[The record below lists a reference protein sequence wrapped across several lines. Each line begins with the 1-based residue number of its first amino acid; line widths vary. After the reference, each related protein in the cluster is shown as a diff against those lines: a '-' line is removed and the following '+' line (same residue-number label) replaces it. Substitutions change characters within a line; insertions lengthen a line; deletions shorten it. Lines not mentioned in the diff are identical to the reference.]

1 MSHTVRPI
9 GRAVLVA
16 GVLVLG
22 AAAAMRLPVAFL
34 PAWSLP
40 ELRVDLALPEASDLE
55 GLTRRW
61 ILPLESSI
69 RAAGDVRG
77 LAGEVSGSGGN
88 FRVRFSAGVDVER
101 KVARLESE
109 LAGLRRRLPP
119 GARLDVWPV
128 GQGAGDESAIVWLGA
143 DSGDSRVDQSLIEAL
158 RDLPEVRSVE
168 VAGQARHELRV
179 RARPGGVPAVT
190 LGAAI
195 DDGLRFRRLGEARA
209 GGRRLPVVVA
219 DRRHQSVGDLH
230 IRRGPTLVP
239 LRAVADVGLR
249 REDPPWTAHLDGARG
264 LVLLISREI
273 EASPLALDRSLRRTF
288 GTFGVGD
295 QARSLIDEAAPLREL
310 LTRLALGLALATVVS
325 AVVFGRL
332 FGAGAALWQALALP
346 AALAA
351 ALNAVWLAGLPLD
364 VTTLPVIAA
373 GVGCALFV
381 TAFRIGGSGEIPPSP
396 PISKGGT
403 RGISLGPSLS
413 QKGGHAFWASAAIV
427 VSVLVLPVA
436 VSLAGGDLAPLV
448 AAPVR
453 AFVVAVVAGLVA
465 LWLLPRPAVDRL
477 PPRWI
482 TRLLKWTLRN
492 PWTVVL
498 STVVAGYLLLVLS
511 GRALEPRTG
520 DLSPAIGDLAVRL
533 RFPDGATADQAEAQ
547 VAAVERHLDEVEEI
561 TGHWSVFNRGRGT
574 VVATVRRRDRP
585 LSRLATLARRLQAQ
599 LGTVGASARVMP
611 LGAPSGGE
619 SVAQLTE
626 SLEDRPETDDESTY
640 YRFILRHTDV
650 EALRLAHAA
659 VMDRLATVKYA
670 IWHEQIHTDWARPS
684 TRMELVPRPGVSVEE
699 ASVAA
704 RAVAT
709 GASMP
714 FARPLSADRD
724 LRLRVMDPRSPRT
737 RDQVTQ
743 RAALLGLQASASG
756 SAIVPAAF
764 LEARE
769 VVASPTI
776 KRQSGRFA
784 LPMTVNIAGSQ
795 EALRKVRRASVDRAL
810 AGISAHPD
818 GLAPPPLPAGTAVER
833 PELNPTVWSRERLT
847 LLRIAGALPLL
858 FFALAVFRL
867 NAFGVAVAALVPP
880 ILGAAA
886 AAPFIQATSGR
897 LDELTLLLLA
907 AALAGSFPI
916 ALEAAAAASPSASA
930 PLAAGATYRWLA
942 RRALGF
948 AAVVPTLF
956 VLLVVP
962 GLGLDN
968 DRHAWVLPL
977 RVAGVAATVAVLASL
992 FCLPVLLRTA
1002 QRYVGPLSGGR
1013 RLRAGRRAPAG
1024 QSAWRSPAS
1033 DFETPSYDDAVS
1045 DSAARQPDV
1054 GAHGRAPAAA
1064 GRRNLVLAARNLTKN
1079 YGDGFRALHAV
1090 SFQLEP
1096 GIVGLLGPNG
1106 AGKTTLLR
1114 LLCGLLE
1121 PSRGQVRFRGV
1132 PLGPANLA
1140 DYRHLVG
1147 FLPQGFN
1154 AYEGFTGADF
1164 LDYWAIERGL
1174 IDRKERRREVERVL
1188 AQVGLDDTAGRKVR
1202 DYSGGMRR
1210 RIGIARALL
1219 GSPPIVIVDEPTTGL
1234 DVESRNRLR
1243 ETLLAVAGERIILFS
1258 THIAS
1263 DVAAAASRILILDRG
1278 RLVFDGPAL
1287 DLIAAARGRVFEA
1300 LIEDHDLPD
1309 FSHRF
1314 RVTTRVRSLDGLK
1327 VRAIVYDDQEPA
1339 GDVVEPNLEEAYLA
1353 MIGAPDRGEECKSG
1367 RSGSLLDLE
1376 AWDSRKS

>member
-1 MSHTVRPI
+1 MSLRRPPRPI
-9 GRAVLVA
+9 GRSVSVAAVLIL
-16 GVLVLG
+16 GVV
-22 AAAAMRLPVAFL
+22 AAARLPIAFL

-40 ELRVDLALPEASDLE
+40 EVRVDFALPEASELE

-77 LAGEVSGSGGN
+77 LAGEVNASGGN
-88 FRVRFSAGVDVER
+88 FQVRFRAGIDAER

-143 DSGDSRVDQSLIEAL
+143 EAGGGAAGGSSGVEQSLIETL

-168 VAGQARHELRV
+168 VAGEARREVRVWARH
-179 RARPGGVPAVT
+179 GGTASAAT

-195 DDGLRFRRLGEARA
+195 DDGLRFRRLGEAHA

-219 DRRHQSVGDLH
+219 DRRHLPFGDVP
-230 IRRGPTLVP
+230 IRQGGTLVP

-249 REDPPWTAHLDGARG
+249 QEDPPWIAHLEGVRG

-288 GTFGVGD
+288 AAFGLTGRT
-295 QARSLIDEAAPLREL
+295 RSLIDEAAPLRRL
-310 LTRLALGLALATVVS
+310 LARLAWGLLAATMVLAAIS
-325 AVVFGRL
+325 GRL
-332 FGAGAALWQALALP
+332 FGAGAALWQSLALP

-364 VTTLPVIAA
+364 VTTLPALVA
-373 GVGCALFV
+373 GLGCALFV
-381 TAFRIGGSGEIPPSP
+381 TAFRAGQGAGAAFPSP
-396 PISKGGT
+396 PFEEEGAGETSLVPPFEKGGLG
-403 RGISLGPSLS
+403 GIFP
-413 QKGGHAFWASAAIV
+413 ATVVIV
-427 VSVLVLPVA
+427 ASVLALPVVVA
-436 VSLAGGDLAPLV
+436 LAGGDLAPLL

-453 AFVVAVVAGLVA
+453 AFVVAVVAGISA
-465 LWLLPRPAVDRL
+465 LWLLPAPRPVSATRKRVLRGRL

-482 TRLLKWTLRN
+482 TRPLKWSLRN
-492 PWTVVL
+492 PWTVL
-498 STVVAGYLLLVLS
+498 LGTVAAGYLLLVLS
-511 GRALEPRTG
+511 GRALEPQTG
-520 DLSPAIGDLAVRL
+520 DLSPAIGDLAIRM
-533 RFPDGATADQAEAQ
+533 RFTEGATADQAEAQ
-547 VAAVERHLDEVEEI
+547 VAAVERHLDEMEEV
-561 TGHWSVFNRGRGT
+561 TGHWSVFTRRRGT
-574 VVATVRRRDRP
+574 VVAEVRRRDRSLNR
-585 LSRLATLARRLQAQ
+585 LSPLARRIQAQ
-599 LGTVGASARVMP
+599 LATVGASARVVP
-611 LGAPSGGE
+611 LGGRGGGE
-619 SVAQLTE
+619 SVARLTE
-626 SLEDRPETDDESTY
+626 SLEDRPETDDEATF
-640 YRFILRHTDV
+640 YRFILRHTDA
-650 EALRLAHAA
+650 EALQLAHLA

-670 IWHEQIHTDWARPS
+670 IWYHQIHADWARPS
-684 TRMELVPRPGVSVEE
+684 TRVELIPKPG
-699 ASVAA
+699 ASLEQVNAAA
-704 RAVAT
+704 RAVAA

-714 FARPLSADRD
+714 FARPLTAERD

-743 RAALLGLQASASG
+743 RAELLGLQTAAPG
-756 SAIVPAAF
+756 SPILPAAF
-764 LEARE
+764 LNARE
-769 VVASPTI
+769 VVASPTV

-784 LPMTVNIAGSQ
+784 LPMTVTVTGSH
-795 EALRKVRRASVDRAL
+795 EALRKVRRAAVDRTL
-810 AGISAHPD
+810 AT
-818 GLAPPPLPAGTAVER
+818 LRLPAGTALER
-833 PELNPTVWSRERLT
+833 PELNPAVWSHERLT
-847 LLRIAGALPLL
+847 LLKIAGALPLL
-858 FFALAVFRL
+858 FFALAVCRL
-867 NAFGVAVAALVPP
+867 NSFGAATAALVPP
-880 ILGAAA
+880 VLGAAA
-886 AAPFIQATSGR
+886 AAPFIQAASGR
-897 LDELTLLLLA
+897 LDELTLLLLM

-916 ALEAAAAASPSASA
+916 ALEVAAASSLPATAS
-930 PLAAGATYRWLA
+930 LAAGTAYRWLA

-948 AAVVPTLF
+948 AAVVPALF

-968 DRHAWVLPL
+968 DRNAWVLPL
-977 RVAGVAATVAVLASL
+977 RVAGVAATVVVLTSFL
-992 FCLPVLLRTA
+992 CLPVLLRTA
-1002 QRYVGPLSGGR
+1002 S
-1013 RLRAGRRAPAG
+1013 RLKAGRQAPAS
-1024 QSAWRSPAS
+1024 QAAWRSHAGTHAGAPA
-1033 DFETPSYDDAVS
+1033 DAV
-1045 DSAARQPDV
+1045 
-1054 GAHGRAPAAA
+1054 APAP
-1064 GRRNLVLAARNLTKN
+1064 GSQNLVLAARNLTKI

-1090 SFQLEP
+1090 NFQLEP

-1114 LLCGLLE
+1114 MLCGLLE

-1132 PLGPANLA
+1132 PLSAASLPE
-1140 DYRHLVG
+1140 YRHLVG

-1154 AYEGFTGADF
+1154 AYEGFTGAAF

-1174 IDRKERRREVERVL
+1174 LHRGERREEVERVL
-1188 AQVGLDDTAGRKVR
+1188 AQVGLEDAAGRKVR
-1202 DYSGGMRR
+1202 DFSGGMRR

-1287 DLIAAARGRVFEA
+1287 DLVAAARGRVFEA

-1314 RVTTRVRSLDGLK
+1314 RVTTRVRSLEGLK
-1327 VRAIVYDDQEPA
+1327 VRAIVYGGEEPA

-1353 MIGAPDRGEECKSG
+1353 MIGAPDRGDERKSG